1 MKTGTL
7 REKANFSAGQG
18 YYTTVLDVGDTVQVL
33 GVYEHKLCVC
43 PLGHQQLSTYVN
55 REWVVLDQDVCQLL
69 EDALKI
75 MYDCHNA
82 SEAIALVEKAKE
94 VLL

>member
-1 MKTGTL
+1 M
-7 REKANFSAGQG
+7 
-18 YYTTVLDVGDTVQVL
+18 
-33 GVYEHKLCVC
+33 C

-75 MYDCHNA
+75 MYDCHNTP
-82 SEAIALVEKAKE
+82 EAIALVEKAKE